1 MTVRWTVRAAEPTV
15 AFSPQRKGKTV
26 RFKSHPRN
34 QRREHRPSD
43 GVLFFEYG
51 GNCTARGTG
60 YEPDRR
66 ITRRVRRE

>member
-26 RFKSHPRN
+26 WFKSHPRN
-34 QRREHRPSD
+34 QRKERHLSD

-51 GNCTARGTG
+51 GNCTAQMTG

-66 ITRRVRRE
+66 ITRRVRRK

>member
-34 QRREHRPSD
+34 QKDLPELGSGR
-43 GVLFFEYG
+43 LFFFTLHFFTLHSQRYLWKKL
-51 GNCTARGTG
+51 
-60 YEPDRR
+60 
-66 ITRRVRRE
+66 